1 MQFDLVGMV
10 SKMQSEGARVL
21 FSALTGAKRKALNG
35 IRGIPTLVR
44 ALVGPSARQAV
55 ARERHRVSAN
65 YFESIRNIHAGKRG
79 FIIGNGPS
87 LEMKDLDR
95 LQGEVSIASNL
106 IYLAF
111 AKTAWRPSYVTVVD
125 NLVWQ
130 KLASDAHR
138 YYCSVVIQNTLDPEL
153 AKCVTY
159 QFKSL
164 GHAVST
170 DDRVA
175 FSSNVGQGLYGGST
189 VTYTNLQL
197 ARHLGLNPVYLIG
210 CDHFYSEPSDAK
222 EMQAIE
228 NRSCNHFSSEY
239 RAEGEMVNPAPIE
252 KMTRAYQVAQRYCE
266 QGGFRVYN
274 ATRGG
279 HLEEFPRCEFDELF
293 SGGG

>member
-10 SKMQSEGARVL
+10 NKLQSEGARVL
-21 FSALTGAKRKALNG
+21 FSVLAGAKRTALNG

-65 YFESIRNIHAGKRG
+65 YFESIRNLHAGKRG

-87 LEMKDLDR
+87 LKMKDLDR

-111 AKTAWRPSYVTVVD
+111 GKTGWRPTYVTVVD
-125 NLVWQ
+125 NLVWE

-138 YYCSVVIQNTLDPEL
+138 YYRAVVIQDTLDPER

-164 GHAVST
+164 GRAISV

-175 FSSNVGQGLYGGST
+175 FSSNAAEGLYGGST

-210 CDHFYSEPSDAK
+210 CDHYYSEPRDAK

-228 NRSCNHFSSEY
+228 NGSCNHFSSEY
-239 RAEGEMVNPAPIE
+239 RVEGEMVNPAPIE
-252 KMTRAYQVAQRYCE
+252 NMTRAYQVAQRYCE
-266 QGGFRVYN
+266 QGDFRVYN
-274 ATRGG
+274 VTRGG
-279 HLEEFPRCEFDELF
+279 HLEVFPRCGFDDLF
-293 SGGG
+293 ADGG